1 MMTKDKLSSC
11 LNKFS
16 PTNCME
22 TGKENLQKW
31 TRMPEGNDCASNSVE
46 GKWVGNPNSQH
57 LRWHT
62 STKMRC

>member
-1 MMTKDKLSSC
+1 MMNKDKLSSC

-31 TRMPEGNDCASNSVE
+31 TRMKEGNDFSKENGLEIQTASI
-46 GKWVGNPNSQH
+46 
-57 LRWHT
+57 
-62 STKMRC
+62 